1 MTRNPKHCQVLLD
14 EVDKF
19 CKWTDG
25 LRTKPSKCHCLC
37 LGRRNTR
44 YTSYDPGLSLGGQC
58 ISTVTENAPFKFLG
72 RKIDNIG
79 CTPSLEGIVDSFL
92 NDLNKLD
99 AGVIKML
106 KLWLGL
112 ALTADS
118 SALFRGSNSFGMSL
132 KRPSELY
139 KHLRVSK
146 RYILGKSHDD
156 IVTSLP
162 KDEDAPELE
171 SRLQFNSISNL

>member
-1 MTRNPKHCQVLLD
+1 MNNKGPRIEP
-14 EVDKF
+14 
-19 CKWTDG
+19 WG
-25 LRTKPSKCHCLC
+25 KP
-37 LGRRNTR
+37 RVT
-44 YTSYDPGLSLGGQC
+44 GQQ
-58 ISTVTENAPFKFLG
+58 
-72 RKIDNIG
+72 
-79 CTPSLEGIVDSFL
+79 EGIVDSFL

-156 IVTSLP
+156 MVTSLP
-162 KDEDAPELE
+162 KDEDAPEMINIR
-171 SRLQFNSISNL
+171 SMQ

>member
-1 MTRNPKHCQVLLD
+1 M
-14 EVDKF
+14 
-19 CKWTDG
+19 
-25 LRTKPSKCHCLC
+25 
-37 LGRRNTR
+37 
-44 YTSYDPGLSLGGQC
+44 
-58 ISTVTENAPFKFLG
+58 
-72 RKIDNIG
+72 
-79 CTPSLEGIVDSFL
+79 
-92 NDLNKLD
+92 NDLDKLD

-162 KDEDAPELE
+162 KDEDAPEMINIR
-171 SRLQFNSISNL
+171 SMQ